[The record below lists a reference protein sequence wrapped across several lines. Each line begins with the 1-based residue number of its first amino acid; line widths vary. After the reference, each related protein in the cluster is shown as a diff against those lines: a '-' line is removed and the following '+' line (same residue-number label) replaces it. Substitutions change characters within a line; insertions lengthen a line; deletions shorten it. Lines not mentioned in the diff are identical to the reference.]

1 MENIKVD
8 LKPLFSSVREA
19 YNSIDPYSK
28 SGSFLLE
35 LYQVNKDSYKTLFG
49 MEKLARFVVYEGR
62 LDFKSIVEEVNE
74 PLRSFLLGQVMLIE
88 GEEKG
93 LKLIKDSL
101 RGLEGE
107 DKQEAMVI
115 LYLYDKDVKGLE
127 QMLNLLEKSKRLNG
141 YLSLVYLELGDY
153 YYKNKDYR
161 KAKEYYKN
169 YLEREEEDDV
179 YWLTAYKLAKLSS
192 MLGDTQTLN
201 LVVKKA
207 EKANNIVSRVIVALW
222 R

>member
-1 MENIKVD
+1 
-8 LKPLFSSVREA
+8 
-19 YNSIDPYSK
+19 
-28 SGSFLLE
+28 
-35 LYQVNKDSYKTLFG
+35 
-49 MEKLARFVVYEGR
+49 
-62 LDFKSIVEEVNE
+62 
-74 PLRSFLLGQVMLIE
+74 
-88 GEEKG
+88 
-93 LKLIKDSL
+93 
-101 RGLEGE
+101 
-107 DKQEAMVI
+107 
-115 LYLYDKDVKGLE
+115 
-127 QMLNLLEKSKRLNG
+127 
-141 YLSLVYLELGDY
+141 
-153 YYKNKDYR
+153 DYR